1 MVSIITEASDVWS
14 YFHKNKAKLE
24 TMMVAVAENPEYG
37 VVIYLSSSEDGLP
50 LLTVTADDYQYEEEA
65 AVSASDCKHTAQK
78 FYDQYLTGKF
88 LENYAGDSDEDI
100 SLLDVED
107 QIAERELEL
116 DDVVALLISTATE
129 EDNISFGN
137 DFDEIL
143 EDVKDHVLEYLA
155 RKHELIIRRPMILE
169 DEDGEEFFEEYP
181 YECMEF
187 DDEDNPIY
195 QK

>member
-1 MVSIITEASDVWS
+1 MVSIIIEASDVWS

-24 TMMVAVAENPEYG
+24 TAMEAIAENPDYG

-50 LLTVTADDYQYEEEA
+50 LFTVTADEYQYDEEA
-65 AVSASDCKHTAQK
+65 AVSDSDCKHTAQK
-78 FYDQYLTGKF
+78 LYDQYLTEKF
-88 LENYAGDSDEDI
+88 LESELDGCDDG
-100 SLLDVED
+100 SLFNIED
-107 QIAERELEL
+107 QIAEREWEL

-129 EDNISFGN
+129 EDNLSFGN

-155 RKHELIIRRPMILE
+155 RKHELIIRRPMMLE
-169 DEDGEEFFEEYP
+169 DENGEEFFEEYP
-181 YECMEF
+181 YECMVF